1 MPTTMGISG
10 GTKSLTNSP
19 LLLGK
24 TRRGTPGMHG
34 NVQYV
39 RDRQS
44 NVYSSQH
51 QGSDTHYAEFGPNH
65 SNQATNHSA
74 NLICTPRNRRL
85 SGSQQQGVCK
95 FLITDYYITLYITKC

>member
-1 MPTTMGISG
+1 MGISG

-44 NVYSSQH
+44 NVYSSHH

-74 NLICTPRNRRL
+74 NLISNPRNRRL

-95 FLITDYYITLYITKC
+95 FFITDYYPRLYEKNN

>member
-24 TRRGTPGMHG
+24 TRRGASAMHG

-51 QGSDTHYAEFGPNH
+51 HGPDTHYAEFGPNH
-65 SNQATNHSA
+65 SNQATNHGANFISA
-74 NLICTPRNRRL
+74 PRNRRL
-85 SGSQQQGVCK
+85 SGSQQQEV
-95 FLITDYYITLYITKC
+95 

>member
-1 MPTTMGISG
+1 MPTNIGISG

-24 TRRGTPGMHG
+24 TRRGASAMHG

-44 NVYSSQH
+44 NIYSPQH
-51 QGSDTHYAEFGPNH
+51 QGSETHYAEFGPNH
-65 SNQATNHSA
+65 SSQVTNHSA
-74 NLICTPRNRRL
+74 TFISTPRNRRL
-85 SGSQQQGVCK
+85 SGSQQQGV
-95 FLITDYYITLYITKC
+95 YIILL